1 MVAAEALLR
10 AKLTLD
16 AQYLGGYTIE
26 CTLKALI
33 LELTPPAKKA
43 EKLVRISSGKKMHK
57 PEVLIDEL
65 KKLNVI
71 LPLALAKKIRTM
83 MRRSGWATDLRY
95 ETGRRDTGETIAFL
109 KMAKAIYEWVEDQ
122 LP

>member
-1 MVAAEALLR
+1 MPPTSSRDIQKAADQRFVAAETLHR

-33 LELTPPAKKA
+33 LELTPAAKKA

-71 LPLALAKKIRTM
+71 LQLALAM
-83 MRRSGWATDLRY
+83 
-95 ETGRRDTGETIAFL
+95 
-109 KMAKAIYEWVEDQ
+109 
-122 LP
+122 